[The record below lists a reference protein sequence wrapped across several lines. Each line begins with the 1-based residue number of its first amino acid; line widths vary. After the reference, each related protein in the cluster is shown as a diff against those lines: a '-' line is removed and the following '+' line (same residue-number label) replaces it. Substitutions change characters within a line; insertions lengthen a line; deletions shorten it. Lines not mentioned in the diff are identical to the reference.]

1 MKTAYI
7 VQGVGESTGC
17 RFLTSLLIDAG
28 VYGSSKHSQEFQN
41 FMYNDEKFA
50 K

>member
-17 RFLTSLLIDAG
+17 RFMTDILIKCG
-28 VYGSSKHSQEFQN
+28 CHGKSGHIQEFQS
-41 FMYNDEKFA
+41 FMLDRTKF
-50 K
+50 KS